1 MRTDMRPVI
10 CLAALVSALALS
22 APAAAQEAE
31 QAGGPL
37 TLLSASSS
45 SLMMMSPPQ
54 TEGRR
59 TETWLWMFL
68 REPQTVSA
76 VTYDTLV
83 LRVSLDCATMTGE
96 RLGVELY
103 RDGDF
108 VYRDP
113 PRVTPFTAENVMGTM
128 CERGRQAETFVDH
141 RAARAAATR
150 HFASAGS

>member
-103 RDGDF
+103 RD
-108 VYRDP
+108 P